1 MKTLLFFS
9 LLVCAVSA
17 DVSCLTIAWWSP
29 IGGLICYLI
38 PEQFNEAE
46 TAVAQQINTTVHQA
60 KNAADFTLHNNP
72 FTLGFDYL
80 STANSQGLNAAN
92 TQFEQKAY
100 NISQVTLGF
109 AKETVSQALTIV
121 ELASFGMIVDCIEFQ
136 AVQQGISA
144 AYQAAG
150 GQGISNTPSDG
161 TNLATSSTYGTGTTS
176 PPLPVITSIG
186 SVTLLPSGLQASS
199 PLPTSALIASSGPIG
214 QIQNAQP
221 IYHSYG
227 TSRKRSLR
235 SVTDQGGQI
244 VQGCIS
250 QHFQKPLIL
259 KQSNNL
265 QQQGADISDVAGLL
279 IPVVG
284 GEAAAANA
292 AADTIDLAIP
302 GVVDSTRIVKLG
314 EDGATQ
320 GVHFASYE
328 EATEVSQSLEG
339 NDFDSL
345 GCKICAS
352 PPVPSVSRFRRLL
365 RRGQAFS
372 MCCPL
377 NKMASATSAELD
389 TILESPDAVEL
400 QDLPADSGS
409 GDLPQGVTVES
420 AQTDSYFPDLK
431 VLSAPIRT
439 ALTDV
444 IGDLNLQGT
453 AALGYSPAL
462 QGIADSKTILTD
474 LAGFIDE
481 PDLVTEL
488 GFKQSSAR
496 WESESGNSWLQSTD
510 PRLATLQKWT
520 NQVIQDLTAASD
532 TILEADTASQS
543 LQGSGYKWRA
553 QANLYYVQEGV
564 SQAASNNAAQI
575 LNYHVDE
582 AYLSFSTSNVNGLT
596 VLIDGRPRIPV
607 LAPVIDNGF
616 YLLKGAQ
623 GRSPV
628 TIHAVGSAEAL
639 AKSRASIVVEVFRD
653 PV

>member
-1 MKTLLFFS
+1 MKTLLFFT

-92 TQFEQKAY
+92 TQFEQKAH

-109 AKETVSQALTIV
+109 AKESVSQALTIV
-121 ELASFGMIVDCIEFQ
+121 ELASFGMIVDCIEYQ

-161 TNLATSSTYGTGTTS
+161 TNIATDGTDGTGTTS
-176 PPLPVITSIG
+176 PPLSRITSIR

-199 PLPTSALIASSGPIG
+199 NLPTSTLIAGTGQIG

-227 TSRKRSLR
+227 TSRKRSMQ
-235 SVTDQGGQI
+235 SVTDQGGRI

-259 KQSNNL
+259 KQSNDL

-314 EDGATQ
+314 PDGATQ

-328 EATEVSQSLEG
+328 EATEVSQSLEAK
-339 NDFDSL
+339 DFDSL

-352 PPVPSVSRFRRLL
+352 PPVASVSSFRRLL

-377 NKMASATSAELD
+377 KIASATSTELD
-389 TILESPDAVEL
+389 TILESPDVVEM

-420 AQTDSYFPDLK
+420 ARTDSYFPDLK

-439 ALTDV
+439 ALPDV

-453 AALGYSPAL
+453 AALGYSSAL
-462 QGIADSKTILTD
+462 QGIADSNTILTD

-496 WESESGNSWLQSTD
+496 WQSESGNSWLQSTD

-520 NQVIQDLTAASD
+520 KQVIQDLTAASD

-575 LNYHVDE
+575 LNYHVDD

-596 VLIDGRPRIPV
+596 VLIEGRPRTPV
-607 LAPVIDNGF
+607 LAPVIENGF